1 MSITGISLPLL
12 HGAAGQ
18 WDEVAIYGGFGLIIL
33 AMIAL
38 SWRASRRR
46 KRRRDRG
53 SPREDGSA
61 SAVGRLD
68 P

>member
-1 MSITGISLPLL
+1 MSIAEIGLPLL

-18 WDEVAIYGGFGLIIL
+18 WDDVAIYGGFGLVIL
-33 AMIAL
+33 AMLGL

-53 SPREDGSA
+53 SP
-61 SAVGRLD
+61 
-68 P
+68 